1 MARSSGGGS
10 GARRLKDLRDLADVA
25 VLSRDPKH
33 RALVAEAEGRLSARG
48 PAPGEPAAPPDRAAA
63 YARIVQCSEA
73 AVAVDAEIAALHAF
87 VRGVYGTKFP
97 ELETLVAHPV
107 DYSRVV
113 ARIGNEMDL
122 TEVDLS
128 GLLPSATIMV
138 VTVTASTTSGAPLA
152 PAELEQALGG
162 CQAVLE
168 LDREKGLFLDLVQ
181 RELHQVA
188 PNLTA
193 TVGSEVAAELIGLAG
208 GLKQLSQMPACNVQ
222 VLGSKKKNLAGFSS
236 ANSDPHQGVIWKSE
250 VVQKAPPAL
259 RAKAARLVGAKCTM
273 MARVDSYGQDPSGV
287 KGQAMK
293 GDMMSK
299 VEKWQELPPARIAK
313 PLPVPD
319 MERKK
324 RRGGRRYR
332 KTKERYGQT
341 DVRQAQNRVAF
352 NQAEEEVIDGDETLG
367 LGMLGSGGSGAGGLG
382 KLRMEVKQQ
391 RQKIS
396 KQAQK
401 RLGVQQLRASKG
413 RAGSSGLASS
423 LVFTPVQGIE
433 LHNPLARG
441 ASGQA
446 RGGDTASGN
455 QSYFS
460 SGSGFSRVAKAKDP

>member
-1 MARSSGGGS
+1 MV
-10 GARRLKDLRDLADVA
+10 VA
-25 VLSRDPKH
+25 V
-33 RALVAEAEGRLSARG
+33 VAEVEGRLAAAE
-48 PAPGEPAAPPDRAAA
+48 APPPEAGASPLPDRAAA
-63 YARIVQCSEA
+63 YARIVRCSEA
-73 AVAVDAEIAALHAF
+73 AVAVDAEVAVLHTF
-87 VRGVYGTKFP
+87 VRGVYAAKFP
-97 ELETLVAHPV
+97 ELETLVSHPV

-113 ARIGNEMDL
+113 ERVGNETDL

-128 GLLPSATIMV
+128 GVLPSATVMV
-138 VTVTASTTSGAPLA
+138 VTVTASTTSGSPL
-152 PAELEQALGG
+152 PPPELEQALSG
-162 CQAVLE
+162 CRAVLQ
-168 LDREKGLFLDLVQ
+168 LDREKALFLELVE

-193 TVGSEVAAELIGLAG
+193 AVGSGVAAQLIALAG

-222 VLGSKKKNLAGFSS
+222 VLGSKRKHLAGFSS
-236 ANSDPHQGVIWKSE
+236 ASSEPHQGVIWQCE

-259 RAKAARLVGAKCTM
+259 RGKAARLVGGKCTM
-273 MARVDSYGQDPSGV
+273 MARVDSYGQDPTGSR
-287 KGQAMK
+287 GQAMK
-293 GDMMSK
+293 DEMLAK
-299 VEKWQELPPARIAK
+299 LEKWQELPPARIAK

-352 NQAEEEVIDGDETLG
+352 NQAEEEVVDGDETMG
-367 LGMLGSGGSGAGGLG
+367 LGMLGSGGGGGAGGLG
-382 KLRMEVKQQ
+382 KLRLDVKHQK
-391 RQKIS
+391 QKIS

-433 LHNPLARG
+433 LHNPLARPP
-441 ASGQA
+441 GQA
-446 RGGDTASGN
+446 RGGGDTASGT

-460 SGSGFSRVAKAKDP
+460 SGSGFSRVAKAKEP